1 MSAKDV
7 GTAVVAAT
15 LAILL
20 GASAAGAQGAAAEP
34 PKWEFEFTPYLWA
47 TGVWGDVAVG
57 RAPTANVEAT
67 FGDIIENL
75 DFAAMAMFEARRG
88 RWGLILD
95 GIYSK
100 LSAEGPS
107 PVPVFSRTDV
117 ELRTGVIEPAVA
129 YRVWENETVSLDVI
143 GGARIWIV
151 DTEMKLS
158 GNGAPPAR
166 FEDTQTWADPFIG
179 GRLKVRLAERWSLM
193 VLGDVGGFGIGSDLT
208 WQAFGGVSFDINK
221 TWSLKAGYRALGVDY
236 ENGGFK
242 LDVTSHGPVVGIG
255 IRF

>member
-1 MSAKDV
+1 MSAKGV
-7 GTAVVAAT
+7 GTAVVAAA

-20 GASAAGAQGAAAEP
+20 GASAGWAQGTSPAP
-34 PKWEFEFTPYLWA
+34 PKWEFEFTPYVWA
-47 TGVWGDVAVG
+47 TGIWGDVAVG
-57 RAPTANVEAT
+57 RAPTADVEAT

-95 GIYSK
+95 GLYSK
-100 LSAEGPS
+100 LSADGPS
-107 PVPVFSRTDV
+107 PAPGFSRTDV
-117 ELRTGVIEPAVA
+117 ELRTGVVEPAVA
-129 YRVWENETVSLDVI
+129 YRVWEKEALSIDVV

-158 GNGAPPAR
+158 GTGLPPAR
-166 FEDTQTWADPFIG
+166 FEDTQTWGDPFVG
-179 GRLKVRLAERWSLM
+179 GRLTVRVAERWSVT

-208 WQAFGGVSFDINK
+208 WQVFGGVSFDITK
-221 TWSLKAGYRALGVDY
+221 TWLLKAGYRALGVDY
-236 ENGGFK
+236 ENGSFK
-242 LDVTSHGPVVGIG
+242 LDIVSHGPVVGLG